1 MRTTL
6 SLDEDVLAAARELAR
21 LEGTSL
27 GEAVSSLARRGLRT
41 TAAAF
46 EVREG
51 FPVFVVPPDLPPM
64 TPELVRAALDD
75 E

>member
-6 SLDEDVLAAARELAR
+6 SLDDDVLEAAREIAR
-21 LEGTSL
+21 LEARTV
-27 GEAVSSLARRGLRT
+27 GEVISALARRGLRP
-41 TAAAF
+41 ALASF

-51 FPVFVVPPDLPPM
+51 FPVFIVPPDLPPM
-64 TPELVRAALDD
+64 TPELVRSALED